1 MKFRV
6 YGVSKESGKD
16 LEVVL
21 DAENKEAA
29 EKTAFELNVLVYA
42 QKTREHVEQEPVWR
56 EPQDVPVVEEQ
67 PAPIRDTGTAH
78 EDSVNKIP
86 LLASTAYEKPTSN
99 RLAIA
104 SIVMGVAALAICM
117 VPTVQLLSIPLAAL
131 GFLLATIGLSISFS
145 RKHQGVGF
153 AIFGI
158 ACNATPLVVGIL
170 VTGAF
175 LTFVTSPNKAFSEM
189 YNTMYSTSFTTQ
201 PEDATSSVQ
210 HTTTPQRGSIS
221 EGGSKDTETRLSA
234 TEIIFPTVSNKH
246 MADLDDIACIWV
258 DVSFNPE
265 NLVKP
270 TRAVKGALVFAD
282 LFGEVKLQLTATIND
297 PLRPNVP
304 YKKQGIGFEYNQ
316 SSSKHNWIKNTAL
329 EDMQISYRVDS
340 IIYEDGEQQDF

>member
-21 DAENKEAA
+21 DADSKEAA

-67 PAPIRDTGTAH
+67 PTPIRDADTAH
-78 EDSVNKIP
+78 EDSVHKIP
-86 LLASTAYEKPTSN
+86 QPASNDHEKPTSN

-117 VPTVQLLSIPLAAL
+117 VPSVQLLSIPLAAI
-131 GFLLATIGLSISFS
+131 GFLLAMIGLIASFS
-145 RKHQGVGF
+145 RRRQGVGF

-175 LTFVTSPNKAFSEM
+175 LTFVTSPNEAFSEV
-189 YNTMYSTSFTTQ
+189 YNTMYSAAFTTQ
-201 PEDATSSVQ
+201 TEDVTSSGQ
-210 HTTTPQRGSIS
+210 QTSTAQTGSIS
-221 EGGSKDTETRLSA
+221 ETGSKGTDHQVIA

-246 MADLDDIACIWV
+246 MADQNDIACIWV
-258 DVSFNPE
+258 DVSFNPD
-265 NLVKP
+265 NLAKP

-282 LFGEVKLQLTATIND
+282 LFGEIKLQLKATIND

-304 YKKQGIGFEYNQ
+304 YEKQGIGFEYNQ
-316 SSSKHNWIKNTAL
+316 LLSKHKWMKNTAL
-329 EDMQISYRVDS
+329 KDMHISYRVDS
-340 IIYEDGEQQDF
+340 IIYEDGEHQDF

>member
-189 YNTMYSTSFTTQ
+189 YNTMYSTSFTIAG
-201 PEDATSSVQ
+201 D
-210 HTTTPQRGSIS
+210 
-221 EGGSKDTETRLSA
+221 

-246 MADLDDIACIWV
+246 MADQNNIACIWV

-316 SSSKHNWIKNTAL
+316 SSSKHNWVKNTAL